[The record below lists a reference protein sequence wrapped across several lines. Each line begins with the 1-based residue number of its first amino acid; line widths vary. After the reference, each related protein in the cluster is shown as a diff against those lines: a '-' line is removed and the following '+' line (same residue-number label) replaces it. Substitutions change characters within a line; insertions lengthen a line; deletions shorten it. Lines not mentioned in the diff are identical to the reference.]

1 MQFLATQA
9 FLVIIATP
17 TQAAE
22 IHKIIVGV
30 FTAAIAVAAI
40 TLALSMPAAA
50 ASGLTGNQVLPYCGL
65 VDSNSIRNSD
75 EGVGVGACLGVVSTL
90 MSLGSLLPPKGRFC
104 PPKDST
110 TAQGVS
116 IVVKTLKKNP
126 EILHNEFEAL
136 AHAALMTAWPCGAG
150 R

>member
-17 TQAAE
+17 TQAAD

-50 ASGLTGNQVLPYCGL
+50 SGLTCNQVLPYCGL
-65 VDSNSIRNSD
+65 VDIKNKRNYHV
-75 EGVGVGACLGVVSTL
+75 GVGVGACLGVVSTL

>member
-17 TQAAE
+17 TQAAD

-75 EGVGVGACLGVVSTL
+75 EGVGVG
-90 MSLGSLLPPKGRFC
+90 GRGERR
-104 PPKDST
+104 DGT
-110 TAQGVS
+110 R
-116 IVVKTLKKNP
+116 IP
-126 EILHNEFEAL
+126 E
-136 AHAALMTAWPCGAG
+136 CSS
-150 R
+150 